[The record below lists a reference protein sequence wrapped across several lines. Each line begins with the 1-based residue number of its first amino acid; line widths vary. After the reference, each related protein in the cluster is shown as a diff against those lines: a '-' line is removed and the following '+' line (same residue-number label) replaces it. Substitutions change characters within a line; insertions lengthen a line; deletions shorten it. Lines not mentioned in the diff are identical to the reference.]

1 MRDSTAF
8 KTRLYI
14 GVPARL
20 DLVVGL
26 SGLLAQ
32 VKALLGPDGLGGIMV
47 APDAAGLGLLS
58 GLLALLKAFFRAL
71 L

>member
-1 MRDSTAF
+1 
-8 KTRLYI
+8 
-14 GVPARL
+14 
-20 DLVVGL
+20 LVVGL

-47 APDAAGLGLLS
+47 APDAAGLVLLS
-58 GLLALLKAFFRAL
+58 GLLALVKAFFRAL